1 MHRTRASD
9 AAYPCPQMSAP
20 WPAPNVDERRPSRE
34 RHPNYLLRRAVAAA
48 VAAALVSV
56 VVAGFV
62 VFFRGTDT
70 SPDGGA
76 TGISE
81 WNTVVAQ
88 DRASGVI
95 TTFDRDG
102 SELSTVNTTLIGL
115 GDVGLDGV
123 VLVGTQGDTAAD
135 GVGLLDLTTGRI
147 RPLVVHT
154 ALLDGAE
161 GQPFRVGFDAATN
174 AVELLDAR
182 RGTVTDLLR
191 FTDTDNPVV
200 LPEFVRVGDDGNHA
214 VFTELTRSST
224 IAVDL
229 DTSTAVTMPGTLAD
243 IAFDSIVTLTNRGDT
258 VLLDRYALSGELAG
272 ERTGTVETPTPAVVM
287 LVDATTAIVV
297 ETTGTIRII
306 DFAAE
311 TTTKTTTKVA
321 AVPTAAASRASAADA
336 ASSGTGSGAATVT
349 SGDPTD
355 SAPTATEPTVTGVD
369 GQGDG
374 QGDGTGSGS
383 APTTVVLGGTA
394 LMGHTRLAVFTSNG
408 VTVLDATGAS
418 IGALAVTQPHAIT
431 GLISPRRRCLTVTSA
446 TLQISVL
453 IDVAA
458 ASALGSFA
466 TGISAAESADGCT
479 VAVMAGS
486 GGTTV
491 LGPGIDRTI
500 DASIRTVS
508 ADGTAMLRVAS
519 DGITIL
525 PVIGGGTED
534 GGTDDG
540 PPSTGGGGIELT
552 ARPGVAVFAT
562 R

>member
-1 MHRTRASD
+1 
-9 AAYPCPQMSAP
+9 MSAP

-48 VAAALVSV
+48 VAAALLTV

-62 VFFRGTDT
+62 VFSRGNDT
-70 SPDGGA
+70 PSDGGT

-81 WNTVVAQ
+81 WNTVVTQ
-88 DRASGVI
+88 DRASGII

-123 VLVGTQGDTAAD
+123 VLVGTQGDTAAA

-147 RPLVVHT
+147 RPLAVHT
-154 ALLDGAE
+154 TLLDGAE
-161 GQPFRVGFDAATN
+161 GQPFRVGFAAATN

-191 FTDTDNPVV
+191 FTDADNPVV
-200 LPEFVRVGDDGNHA
+200 LPEFVRVGVDGNHA

-229 DTSTAVTMPGTLAD
+229 ETSTAVTMPGTLAD

-258 VLLDRYALSGELAG
+258 VLLDRYDLAGALAG

-287 LVDATTAIVV
+287 LVDATTAIAVD
-297 ETTGTIRII
+297 TTGTIRII

-311 TTTKTTTKVA
+311 TTTETGTKVGAEVA
-321 AVPTAAASRASAADA
+321 AVPASRASVADA
-336 ASSGTGSGAATVT
+336 ASSGTGSSAGTIAA
-349 SGDPTD
+349 GDPAVSTPT
-355 SAPTATEPTVTGVD
+355 AAEPTATGGG

-374 QGDGTGSGS
+374 QGDGSDSDS

-394 LMGHTRLAVFTSNG
+394 LMGNTRLAVFTSDG
-408 VTVLDATGAS
+408 VTVLDADGAS
-418 IGALAVTQPHAIT
+418 IGALAVTQPHVIT

-446 TLQISVL
+446 TLQNSVL

-458 ASALGSFA
+458 ATALGSFA
-466 TGISAAESADGCT
+466 TGTSAAESADGCT

-491 LGPGIDRTI
+491 LGPSIDRTI

-508 ADGTAMLRVAS
+508 ADGTAMLRVAA

-525 PVIGGGTED
+525 PVISGGTDGGSD

-540 PPSTGGGGIELT
+540 TDDGPTSTGGEGIELT
-552 ARPGVAVFAT
+552 QRPGVAVFAT

>member
-1 MHRTRASD
+1 
-9 AAYPCPQMSAP
+9 MSAP

-48 VAAALVSV
+48 VAAALVTV
-56 VVAGFV
+56 AVAGFV
-62 VFFRGTDT
+62 VFSRGNDT
-70 SPDGGA
+70 PSDGGT

-81 WNTVVAQ
+81 WNTVVTQ

-123 VLVGTQGDTAAD
+123 VLVGTQGDTAAA

-147 RPLVVHT
+147 RPLAVHT
-154 ALLDGAE
+154 TLLDGAE
-161 GQPFRVGFDAATN
+161 GQPFRVGFAAATN

-191 FTDTDNPVV
+191 FTDADNPVV

-229 DTSTAVTMPGTLAD
+229 ETSTAVTMPGTLAD

-258 VLLDRYALSGELAG
+258 VLLDRYDLAGALAG

-287 LVDATTAIVV
+287 LVDATTAIAVD
-297 ETTGTIRII
+297 TTGTIRII

-311 TTTKTTTKVA
+311 TTTETGTKVGA
-321 AVPTAAASRASAADA
+321 EVAAAPTSRASVADA
-336 ASSGTGSGAATVT
+336 ASSGTGSSAGTIAA
-349 SGDPTD
+349 GDPAV
-355 SAPTATEPTVTGVD
+355 SAPTAAEPTATGGD
-369 GQGDG
+369 GQGGGQGDG
-374 QGDGTGSGS
+374 SDSDS

-394 LMGHTRLAVFTSNG
+394 LMGNTRLAVFTSDG
-408 VTVLDATGAS
+408 VTVLDADGTS
-418 IGALAVTQPHAIT
+418 IGALAVTQPHVIT

-446 TLQISVL
+446 TLQNSVL

-458 ASALGSFA
+458 ATALGSFA
-466 TGISAAESADGCT
+466 TGTSAAESADGCT

-491 LGPGIDRTI
+491 LGPSIDRTI

-508 ADGTAMLRVAS
+508 ADGTAMLRVAA

-525 PVIGGGTED
+525 PVIS

-540 PPSTGGGGIELT
+540 PLSAGGGGIELT
-552 ARPGVAVFAT
+552 QRPGVAVFAT

>member
-1 MHRTRASD
+1 MHRIRASD
-9 AAYPCPQMSAP
+9 AAYPCPQMSAS

-48 VAAALVSV
+48 VAAALVTV

-62 VFFRGTDT
+62 VFSRGNDT
-70 SPDGGA
+70 SSDGGT

-161 GQPFRVGFDAATN
+161 GQPFRVGFDAATD

-200 LPEFVRVGDDGNHA
+200 LPEFVRVDDDGNHA

-229 DTSTAVTMPGTLAD
+229 ETSTAVTMPGTLAD

-258 VLLDRYALSGELAG
+258 VLLDRYDLVGALAG
-272 ERTGTVETPTPAVVM
+272 ERTGTVEIPTPAVVM
-287 LVDATTAIVV
+287 LVTATTAIAV

-306 DFAAE
+306 DFATE
-311 TTTKTTTKVA
+311 TTTETTTKVA
-321 AVPTAAASRASAADA
+321 TGPTDAARRTSVDDA
-336 ASSGTGSGAATVT
+336 ASSGTGSGAGTVAV
-349 SGDPTD
+349 GDPAVST
-355 SAPTATEPTVTGVD
+355 PTAADPTSTG
-369 GQGDG
+369 GDG

-466 TGISAAESADGCT
+466 TGTSAAESADGCT

-508 ADGTAMLRVAS
+508 ADGTAMLRVAA

-525 PVIGGGTED
+525 PIMS

-540 PPSTGGGGIELT
+540 APSTGGAGIELT
-552 ARPGVAVFAT
+552 QRPGVAVFAT

>member
-20 WPAPNVDERRPSRE
+20 WPAPNVDERTPSRE
-34 RHPNYLLRRAVAAA
+34 RHPNYLLRRAVAAV
-48 VAAALVSV
+48 VAAALVTV

-62 VFFRGTDT
+62 VFSRGNDT
-70 SPDGGA
+70 PSDGST

-81 WNTVVAQ
+81 WNTVVTQ

-115 GDVGLDGV
+115 GGVGLDGV

-147 RPLVVHT
+147 RPLAVHT

-229 DTSTAVTMPGTLAD
+229 ETSTAVTMPGTLAD

-258 VLLDRYALSGELAG
+258 VLLDRYDLAG

-287 LVDATTAIVV
+287 LVDATTAIAV

-311 TTTKTTTKVA
+311 TTTETGTETGTQVA
-321 AVPTAAASRASAADA
+321 AVPTSRASVADA
-336 ASSGTGSGAATVT
+336 ASSGTGSSAGTVAA
-349 SGDPTD
+349 GDPAV
-355 SAPTATEPTVTGVD
+355 SAPTAAEPTATG
-369 GQGDG
+369 GDG
-374 QGDGTGSGS
+374 QGDGSGLDS

-394 LMGHTRLAVFTSNG
+394 LMGNTRLAVFTSDG
-408 VTVLDATGAS
+408 VTVLDAAGTS
-418 IGALAVTQPHAIT
+418 IGALAVTQPHVIT

-466 TGISAAESADGCT
+466 TGTSAAESADGCT

-508 ADGTAMLRVAS
+508 ADGTAMLRVAA

-525 PVIGGGTED
+525 PVISAGTD

-540 PPSTGGGGIELT
+540 QPSTGGGGIELT
-552 ARPGVAVFAT
+552 QRPGVAVFAT